1 MGGTKVDL
9 DLKILP
15 FIKNLVWQ
23 EGDCEQLLAEP
34 VQ

>member
-15 FIKNLVWQ
+15 FIKNLGC
-23 EGDCEQLLAEP
+23 EEDDCEQLLAEP